1 VGRRRR
7 DGWACHDLDVIHS
20 GEEIEVAGGGLVEW
34 TQSLVGGNKERLMI
48 SGLSLERVAT
58 VAPQA

>member
-20 GEEIEVAGGGLVEW
+20 GEKIEIAYGGLVEW
-34 TQSLVGGNKERLMI
+34 TQSLVGSNNERLMI
-48 SGLSLERVAT
+48 TGLRLERVAT